1 MRWSRERQS
10 SEVGCGVGGKETTST
25 SGERRDL
32 PLRLPLGLRGLR
44 LTGSFG
50 SKYSHRDFRSGN
62 GGGKKCRRFE
72 RAKSGLN
79 AGLGAYASR
88 HLGEAEEG

>member
-1 MRWSRERQS
+1 M
-10 SEVGCGVGGKETTST
+10 TST
-25 SGERRDL
+25 SGKRRDL
-32 PLRLPLGLRGLR
+32 PLRLPIDLYSLLFAGSLR
-44 LTGSFG
+44 
-50 SKYSHRDFRSGN
+50 SKYSLRDFRSGN